1 MEDERDVRLADM
13 FDELNRSR
21 SAADGTYYTR
31 MDALKTVQLLIVDDL
46 CEASHKSS
54 NAKHRVMRSGRRRRT
69 GTCVCALRHF
79 A

>member
-1 MEDERDVRLADM
+1 VRMPQLM
-13 FDELNRSR
+13 DELAVSR
-21 SAADGTYYTR
+21 DE
-31 MDALKTVQLLIVDDL
+31 DWLKAKRRYARCELLVVDDL